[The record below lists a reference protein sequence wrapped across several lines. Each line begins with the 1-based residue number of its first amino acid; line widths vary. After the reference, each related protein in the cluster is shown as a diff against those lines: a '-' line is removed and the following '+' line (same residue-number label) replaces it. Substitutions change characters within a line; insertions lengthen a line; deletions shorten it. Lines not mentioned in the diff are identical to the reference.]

1 MNMVSCL
8 LPVSPNFQAL
18 RLYGVPAQPEASP
31 VRRKESE
38 EEEELEKEK
47 KKNKLKDLNSPRRRF
62 QMYRLSSAMTVQFF
76 ALSHSP

>member
-18 RLYGVPAQPEASP
+18 RLYGVPAQLEASP

-47 KKNKLKDLNSPRRRF
+47 NKLKDLNSHRRRF